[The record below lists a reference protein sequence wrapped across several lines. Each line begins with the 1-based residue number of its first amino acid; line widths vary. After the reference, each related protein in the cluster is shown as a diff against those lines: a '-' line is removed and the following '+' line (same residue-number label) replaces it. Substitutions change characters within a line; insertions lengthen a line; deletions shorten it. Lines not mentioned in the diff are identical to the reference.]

1 MSGRF
6 STKEGSP
13 RHARSI
19 LAAKQCLPGASQP
32 PEAEEDGASSALSTS
47 LKDLLKNGSDR
58 DFRRLIYNLL
68 SLSNVMLH
76 NREHFAAYIGVT
88 HQQYVIM
95 TILYETPGATVSHIA
110 NQIHVSSQF
119 ITLETGKLIQKGLI
133 DKRPNEIDRRSVS
146 LTLTERGQILLREVW
161 PLRRRTNDLTFQSL
175 TKERAAILDE
185 IIGKLV
191 MGTRIALHELE
202 APHRSGQKAPSIES
216 EPKSRLADPHND
228 PHKPA

>member
-1 MSGRF
+1 MPGRF
-6 STKEGSP
+6 IAKNGSAG
-13 RHARSI
+13 RARGTG
-19 LAAKQCLPGASQP
+19 AARQGLPGALQP
-32 PEAEEDGASSALSTS
+32 QQAEGEGASSAISTS
-47 LKDLLKNGSDR
+47 LKCLIKDGSDR

-95 TILYETPGATVSHIA
+95 TILCETPGATVSHIA

-119 ITLETGKLIQKGLI
+119 ITLETGKLIKKGLI
-133 DKRPNEIDRRSVS
+133 DKQPNESDRRSVS
-146 LTLTERGQILLREVW
+146 LSLTAKGHTLLREVW
-161 PLRRRTNDLTFQSL
+161 PLRLRTNDLTFQSL

-191 MGTRIALHELE
+191 MGAKIALHELE
-202 APHRSGQKAPSIES
+202 APQRSGQTAPSIES
-216 EPKSRLADPHND
+216 EPKNQRADPH
-228 PHKPA
+228 K